1 MKKTIIGKLR
11 FFASATLALIATL
24 LPIVTTAQIPDQP
37 TPPTLVND
45 FAQLLTYEQKN
56 ALERRLVAYDDTTS
70 TQITVITV
78 TDLEGLPI
86 AEYAQ
91 QLGEKWGVG
100 VKGKDN
106 GVVLIVKPKTSD
118 SSGEAF
124 IAPGYGLEGALPDI
138 TCRRIVTD
146 RMIPHFK
153 ENDYAGGIN
162 AGVEAIAQAA
172 IGDFHDAREYDDND
186 DLYVTA
192 CFLIIVILLII
203 LYFAGNYYIDR
214 YQKAETRR
222 EKITT
227 TMTFFFI
234 LATIYTTITGVLFRI
249 LVALGARSSDSDG
262 SYSSGDSSRGD
273 SFGGFG
279 GGSFGGGGGGGRW

>member
-1 MKKTIIGKLR
+1 MKKTTIIGNLR
-11 FFASATLALIATL
+11 HLASLALTLIATL
-24 LPIVTTAQIPDQP
+24 LLPIVATAQIPDP
-37 TPPTLVND
+37 PAVPTLVND
-45 FAQLLTYEQKN
+45 FAQLLSNTQK
-56 ALERRLVAYDDTTS
+56 ADLEHRLVAYDDSTS

-78 TDLEGLPI
+78 NDLEGLPI

-91 QLGEKWGVG
+91 ELGEKWGVG
-100 VKGKDN
+100 AKGKDN

-138 TCRRIVTD
+138 TCRHIVTD
-146 RMIPHFK
+146 RMIPLFK

-172 IGDFHDAREYDDND
+172 IGDFHDARQYDDD
-186 DLYVTA
+186 DAYVTA
-192 CFLIIVILLII
+192 CFFFFALLLII
-203 LYFAGNYYIDR
+203 LYFTGSWYIDR
-214 YQKAETRR
+214 YKKAKTRR
-222 EKITT
+222 ERITT

-234 LATIYTTITGVLFRI
+234 LATIYTTLTGLFFRI
-249 LVALGARSSDSDG
+249 LMVLGTRSG
-262 SYSSGDSSRGD
+262 SSGSSRND

>member
-1 MKKTIIGKLR
+1 MKKTTIIGTLR
-11 FFASATLALIATL
+11 LLASLAMTLIATL
-24 LPIVTTAQIPDQP
+24 IIPVVATAQVPDP
-37 TPPTLVND
+37 PAVPTLVND
-45 FAQLLTYEQKN
+45 FAQLLSRTQK
-56 ALERRLVAYDDTTS
+56 ADLEHRLVAYDDTTS

-78 TDLEGLPI
+78 NDLGGIPI

-100 VKGKDN
+100 AKGKDN

-138 TCRRIVTD
+138 TCRHIVTD
-146 RMIPHFK
+146 RMVPFFK

-172 IGDFHDAREYDDND
+172 IGDFHDARQIEDDD
-186 DLYVTA
+186 IYVTA
-192 CFLIIVILLII
+192 CFLFVVILLII
-203 LYFAGNYYIDR
+203 LYFVGSCYIDR
-214 YQKAETRR
+214 YKKAKTMR
-222 EKITT
+222 ERITT

-234 LATIYTTITGVLFRI
+234 LATIYTTLTGLFFRI
-249 LVALGARSSDSDG
+249 LMAAGARSG
-262 SYSSGDSSRGD
+262 SSGGSSSRGG

>member
-1 MKKTIIGKLR
+1 MKKTTIIGTLR
-11 FFASATLALIATL
+11 YLASLTLPLVAALL
-24 LPIVTTAQIPDQP
+24 LPAVATAQIPDP
-37 TPPTLVND
+37 PAVPTLVND
-45 FAQLLTYEQKN
+45 FAQLLSSTQK
-56 ALERRLVAYDDTTS
+56 ADLEHRLVAYDDSTS

-78 TDLEGLPI
+78 NDLEGLPI

-91 QLGEKWGVG
+91 ELGEKWGVG
-100 VKGKDN
+100 AKGKDN

-138 TCRRIVTD
+138 TCRHIVTD
-146 RMIPHFK
+146 RMIPLFK
-153 ENDYAGGIN
+153 ENDYAGGIS

-172 IGDFHDAREYDDND
+172 IGDFHDARQYDDD
-186 DLYVTA
+186 DVYVTA
-192 CFLIIVILLII
+192 CFFFVALLLII
-203 LYFAGNYYIDR
+203 LYFTGSWYIDR
-214 YQKAETRR
+214 YKKAKTRR
-222 EKITT
+222 ERITT

-234 LATIYTTITGVLFRI
+234 LATIYTTLTGLFFRI
-249 LVALGARSSDSDG
+249 LMVLGTRSG
-262 SYSSGDSSRGD
+262 SSGSSRDD

>member
-1 MKKTIIGKLR
+1 MKKTTTIGTLR
-11 FFASATLALIATL
+11 HLASLTLAIVAALL
-24 LPIVTTAQIPDQP
+24 LPIVATAQIPDPP
-37 TPPTLVND
+37 TVPTLVND
-45 FAQLLTYEQKN
+45 FAQLLSRTQK
-56 ALERRLVAYDDTTS
+56 ADLEHRLVAYDDSTS

-78 TDLEGLPI
+78 NDLEGLPI

-100 VKGKDN
+100 AKGKDN
-106 GVVLIVKPKTSD
+106 GVVLIVKPKTRD

-138 TCRRIVTD
+138 TCRHIVTD
-146 RMIPHFK
+146 RMIPLFK

-172 IGDFHDAREYDDND
+172 IGDFHDARQYDDD
-186 DLYVTA
+186 SVYVTA
-192 CFLIIVILLII
+192 CFLFVILLLVI
-203 LYFAGNYYIDR
+203 LYFVGSCYIDR
-214 YQKAETRR
+214 YKKAKTMR

-234 LATIYTTITGVLFRI
+234 LATIYTTITGLFFRI
-249 LVALGARSSDSDG
+249 LMAAGARSG
-262 SYSSGDSSRGD
+262 SSGGSSRGG

>member
-1 MKKTIIGKLR
+1 MKKTTIIGSLR
-11 FFASATLALIATL
+11 HLASLTLTLIAALL
-24 LPIVTTAQIPDQP
+24 LPIVATAQIPDP
-37 TPPTLVND
+37 PAVPTLVND
-45 FAQLLTYEQKN
+45 FAQLLSSTQK
-56 ALERRLVAYDDTTS
+56 ADLEHRLVAYDDSTS

-78 TDLEGLPI
+78 NDLEGLPI

-91 QLGEKWGVG
+91 ELGEKWGVG
-100 VKGKDN
+100 AKGKDN

-138 TCRRIVTD
+138 TCRHIVTD
-146 RMIPHFK
+146 RMIPLFK

-172 IGDFHDAREYDDND
+172 IGDFHDARQYDDD
-186 DLYVTA
+186 DVYVTA
-192 CFLIIVILLII
+192 CFFFVALLLII
-203 LYFAGNYYIDR
+203 LYFTGSWYVDR
-214 YQKAETRR
+214 YKKAKTRR

-234 LATIYTTITGVLFRI
+234 LASIYTTLTGLFFRI
-249 LVALGARSSDSDG
+249 LMVLGTRSG
-262 SYSSGDSSRGD
+262 SSGSSSRGD